1 MIKARVQTGMND
13 DTEDKD
19 EKERREQSGERWL
32 SATARNNRYSDDES
46 CTNVNMFFIQ
56 REKL

>member
-1 MIKARVQTGMND
+1 MND